1 MIYIVIGKIGYGK
14 TCYLTYRFIQKAKEG
29 DEVYSNYK
37 INIKGTHVLNFSEI
51 SKIFDYKKVSIAID
65 EAGQYLDARRFQTR
79 ENLQVSYLLNQS
91 RKRKM
96 NIYLSAQRFEDLDVR
111 ARTEYQIYVQVFPCV
126 ISRYNELQ
134 RATVKQI
141 FDEDVD
147 YIYYMEWDNEGNPF
161 QSGLIDLKKVLSF
174 YDSFYYYEIG
184 LSSNNRKRKDKKLY

>member
-14 TCYLTYRFIQKAKEG
+14 TAYLTYRFLQRANAG

-37 INIKGTHVLNFSEI
+37 INIEQTHILNFSEI
-51 SKIFDYKKVSIAID
+51 AKIFDYEKVSIAID
-65 EAGQYLDARRFQTR
+65 EAGQYLDARRFQTKD
-79 ENLQVSYLLNQS
+79 NIQVSYLLNQS

-126 ISRYNELQ
+126 LNRKHQLQ
-134 RATVKQI
+134 RATISQI
-141 FDEDVD
+141 FDEKID
-147 YIYYMEWDNEGNPF
+147 YIRYYEWDNEGNLY
-161 QSGLIDLKKVLSF
+161 GKGTLNLKKVIPF

-184 LSSNNRKRKDKKLY
+184 LGSPKKRKEKRFF